1 LDKKLVL
8 ALFVIGAI
16 AVGLFAVL
24 VIGLFRVDEDGRSRD
39 DGAPLPT
46 PLLRTPTGAVA
57 GGSEIPWAAPLRM
70 FPRNGRSS

>member
-1 LDKKLVL
+1 M
-8 ALFVIGAI
+8 LFVIAAI

-46 PLLRTPTGAVA
+46 ILHRTTPSAVA
-57 GGSEIPWAAPLRM
+57 DGL
-70 FPRNGRSS
+70 

>member
-46 PLLRTPTGAVA
+46 RLLGPRDREGCTPADVSPA
-57 GGSEIPWAAPLRM
+57 
-70 FPRNGRSS
+70 RSVFLAWQARG